1 MKPPI
6 SAEIARIGGF
16 TMIVKAEIR
25 PISDYSAAA
34 NSLET
39 KTPSSNTEIANRAS
53 AGTHKPK

>member
-6 SAEIARIGGF
+6 LAISTEIGGF
-16 TMIVKAEIR
+16 TMIVEAEIR